1 MLGVIRSGLSSSM
14 KNIDQISHNI
24 ANARTTGFKR
34 NIAQFED
41 VYAQKVSLLS
51 PGKIGM
57 GSTISDT
64 RTARSQGPLLET
76 GQTLDLAI
84 EGQGLFILNK
94 PGSTNIQ
101 EATYTR
107 DGSFTLDNNGFV
119 VAADGQRL
127 KSEAGNDF
135 QIQRQAINTDGD
147 TVFLSEL
154 VINESGEVTAQYDD
168 GSLSEIGRIGLAV
181 FSDETR
187 LTPQGRN
194 LFIANQESG
203 AAEIGPAFQNEYGKV
218 ISGSLELSNSDMTQE
233 LTNLMRAQQAFSG
246 ASRLMQAQTDMTK
259 RFTSG

>member
-1 MLGVIRSGLSSSM
+1 MLGVIRSGLNTSM

-34 NIAQFED
+34 NISQFED

-57 GSTISDT
+57 GSTITDT
-64 RTARSQGPLLET
+64 RTSRAQGPLLET

-84 EGQGLFILNK
+84 EGQGLFVLNK
-94 PGSTNIQ
+94 PGSTNNE

-107 DGSFTLDNNGFV
+107 DGSFTLDENGFI

-127 KSEAGNDF
+127 KSANGNDF
-135 QIQRQAINTDGD
+135 EIDTQALNQDGE
-147 TVFLSEL
+147 VVYLSEL
-154 VINESGEVTAQYDD
+154 VINESGQVIAQYDD
-168 GSLSEIGRIGLAV
+168 TSVQEIGQIGLAI

-194 LFIANQESG
+194 LFTANQESG
-203 AAEIGPAFQNEYGKV
+203 PAEIGPAFNNEYGKV
-218 ISGSLELSNSDMTQE
+218 ISGALELSNTDMTKE
-233 LTNLMRAQQAFSG
+233 LTDLMRAQQAFSG
-246 ASRLMQAQTDMTK
+246 TSRLMQAQTDMTK
-259 RFTSG
+259 KFTQG

>member
-1 MLGVIRSGLSSSM
+1 MLGVIRSGLNSSM

-51 PGKIGM
+51 PGKSAWALPSLI
-57 GSTISDT
+57 
-64 RTARSQGPLLET
+64 REQHAQGPLLET

-127 KSEAGNDF
+127 KSL
-135 QIQRQAINTDGD
+135 R
-147 TVFLSEL
+147 
-154 VINESGEVTAQYDD
+154 
-168 GSLSEIGRIGLAV
+168 R
-181 FSDETR
+181 
-187 LTPQGRN
+187 
-194 LFIANQESG
+194 
-203 AAEIGPAFQNEYGKV
+203 K
-218 ISGSLELSNSDMTQE
+218 
-233 LTNLMRAQQAFSG
+233 
-246 ASRLMQAQTDMTK
+246 
-259 RFTSG
+259 